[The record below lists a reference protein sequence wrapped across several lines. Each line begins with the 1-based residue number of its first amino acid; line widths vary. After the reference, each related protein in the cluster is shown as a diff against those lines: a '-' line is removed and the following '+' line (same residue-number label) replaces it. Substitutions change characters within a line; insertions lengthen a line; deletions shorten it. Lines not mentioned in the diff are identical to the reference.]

1 MRQVAVIGWSCDA
14 HSTNRHRLWPYWLL
28 TDTIAPRSLS
38 QSGCHLLISGHR
50 SPFRLPI
57 VSNRYI
63 LLWQRCRRMGMI
75 LQILLHLEKHGND
88 SVAWYKSQLP
98 PPNPSLHHPGLV
110 SQKCCTLPPCH
121 LMVYTSQ
128 LSPVSPLDVCALFNR
143 PFLSCVLTEYIKIRN
158 IRHLVWALGRVAFL
172 CQKQL
177 R

>member
-1 MRQVAVIGWSCDA
+1 ME
-14 HSTNRHRLWPYWLL
+14 LWRSLDQSSSPLTLL
-28 TDTIAPRSLS
+28 TVNWHNCTSIIVTVRLS
-38 QSGCHLLISGHR
+38 YLLTSRHR
-50 SPFRLPI
+50 SPIPLLI
-57 VSNRYI
+57 VSNVYI

-143 PFLSCVLTEYIKIRN
+143 PFLSCVLTGYIS
-158 IRHLVWALGRVAFL
+158 
-172 CQKQL
+172 
-177 R
+177 

>member
-38 QSGCHLLISGHR
+38 QSGCHLLISRHR

-121 LMVYTSQ
+121 LMVYSSQ

-143 PFLSCVLTEYIKIRN
+143 PFLSCVLTGYIS
-158 IRHLVWALGRVAFL
+158 
-172 CQKQL
+172 
-177 R
+177 